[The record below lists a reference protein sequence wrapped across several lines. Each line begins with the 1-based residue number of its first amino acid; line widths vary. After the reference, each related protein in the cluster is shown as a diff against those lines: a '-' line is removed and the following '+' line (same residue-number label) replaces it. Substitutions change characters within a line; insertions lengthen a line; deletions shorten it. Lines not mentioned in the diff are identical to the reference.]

1 MKVINKSAR
10 LITINFDHKSYDLM
24 PAGDAVEIPSEAKSK
39 CKFLGHL
46 IEDGSVDV
54 LAEEKPKRRTKT
66 KEATETA
73 DAETTDS
80 E

>member
-46 IEDGSVDV
+46 IEDGSVSV
-54 LAEEKPKRRTKT
+54 LAEEKPKRKT
-66 KEATETA
+66 RAATETK
-73 DAETTDS
+73 DVETTDS